1 MNRWRS
7 SLLVCLTIIILTFV
21 SCGNN
26 DGTSPE
32 FGNVQGEFGEMA
44 MAISNKSGMASTAPM
59 VMEDMEY
66 ASRPSSG
73 VETADRLTVKNASLD
88 LVVDNVPETLAAISV
103 FAQSYGGFV
112 VTSQVGGE
120 GIHQFAWI
128 SLRIPAEQ
136 LGPIMSEIRSLG
148 VRVTG
153 ETTSTRDVTE
163 EHIDLKSRL
172 QVLEETLDQYLR
184 LLERAKTVEDILRVQ
199 KEATKVQSEIEQLKG
214 RINYLERTSATS
226 LLNVNLQPST
236 NQDPLVK
243 PGWSPIETIKSA
255 LRGLTGFGQALAD
268 TVIGIAVFSPV
279 WLPFLGIFW
288 LGIRWFRRRK
298 RE

>member
-1 MNRWRS
+1 MNRWGS
-7 SLLVCLTIIILTFV
+7 SLLICINIIILTFV
-21 SCGNN
+21 SCGNS
-26 DGTSPE
+26 DAASSE
-32 FGNVQGEFGEMA
+32 FRNVQGEIGEMA
-44 MAISNKSGMASTAPM
+44 MAFSDKSGMANTVPM

-66 ASRPSSG
+66 ASRPDSG

-88 LVVDNVPETLAAISV
+88 LVVDNLPETLAAISA
-103 FAQSYGGFV
+103 FAQSHGGFV
-112 VTSQVGGE
+112 VTSQIGGE

-128 SLRIPAEQ
+128 SLRVPAEQ
-136 LGPIMSEIRSLG
+136 LDSIMSQIRSLG

-172 QVLEETLDQYLR
+172 QVLEETLNQYLR
-184 LLERAKTVEDILRVQ
+184 LLERAKNVEDILRVQ
-199 KEATKVQSEIEQLKG
+199 KEATKVQAEIEQLKG

-268 TVIGIAVFSPV
+268 ALIGIAVFSPV
-279 WLPFLGIFW
+279 WLSLLGISW